1 QRGAVHAAARGR
13 PPPQRARPAPSPRRP
28 RLERGEALIDQSHGQ
43 CEAAFELGGESA
55 HRSAQLPLAAGGI
68 IRGPYDQELGRER
81 ADLARD
87 PLPVGTG
94 TTERRGGAWS
104 RLPGQRVAAGDAN
117 AFESEVESEDGV
129 GA

>member
-1 QRGAVHAAARGR
+1 ASEVGG
-13 PPPQRARPAPSPRRP
+13 
-28 RLERGEALIDQSHGQ
+28 QSR
-43 CEAAFELGGESA
+43 
-55 HRSAQLPLAAGGI
+55 HRCPQLPLAAGGI
-68 IRGPYDQELGRER
+68 IPGPYDQELGRER

-129 GA
+129 GADHATGVPAKLRFLSGGECPPITRRAISRGGSGMAGLGVHSL